1 MLESVF
7 VLFLAVALGVSGFA
21 VFRRDPALLVL
32 GAILFMSAGLLLLDP
47 SSGVG
52 IEQDNGFFV
61 NSVGDDNFT
70 IDFNTSFRNAG
81 NDTSLLLLGNL
92 FFWGGG
98 LGLVSALGLLAFGQL
113 GVGRK

>member
-21 VFRRDPALLVL
+21 VFRRDSALLAL
-32 GAILFMSAGLLLLDP
+32 GAVLFITAGLLLLD
-47 SSGVG
+47 SSVGSG

-92 FFWGGG
+92 FLWGGAAT
-98 LGLVSALGLLAFGQL
+98 LIASLGLLVFGQL
-113 GVGRK
+113 GVGKK